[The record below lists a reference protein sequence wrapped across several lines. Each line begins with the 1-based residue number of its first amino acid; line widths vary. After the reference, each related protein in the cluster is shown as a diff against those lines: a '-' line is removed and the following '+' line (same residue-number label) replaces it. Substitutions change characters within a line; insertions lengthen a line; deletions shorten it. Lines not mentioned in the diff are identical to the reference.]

1 MYSVRFI
8 RRMQHGKD
16 CGQYIDRITGYDGQ
30 QTPHPVGHAISVCSD
45 SEIERDPNVREQL
58 VYYPNDSLY
67 EIGGK
72 YRYVEYRYKKSQRQ
86 HTVASLEI
94 DEALATL
101 LNTAADGQQSNNWC
115 KHSSMTR

>member
-1 MYSVRFI
+1 
-8 RRMQHGKD
+8 MQYL
-16 CGQYIDRITGYDGQ
+16 CALIQ
-30 QTPHPVGHAISVCSD
+30 
-45 SEIERDPNVREQL
+45 EIERDPNVREQL

-72 YRYVEYRYKKSQRQ
+72 YRYVEYHYKKSQRQ

-101 LNTAADGQQSNNWC
+101 LNTLPPAKCSAPATAPTNPGASEPNRRTTDRYD
-115 KHSSMTR
+115 TAVI